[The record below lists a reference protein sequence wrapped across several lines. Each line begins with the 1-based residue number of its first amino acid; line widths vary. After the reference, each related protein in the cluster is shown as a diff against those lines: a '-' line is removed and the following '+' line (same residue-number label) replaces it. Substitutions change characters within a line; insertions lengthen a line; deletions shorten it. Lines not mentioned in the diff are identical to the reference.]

1 MTAFLVTYTTA
12 AGRKRELTLEADS
25 PASVRRSLRQ
35 RGILPDSV
43 VRREPKRLVAKPGGF
58 RLRDLLEKRVG
69 IRDKALFFSKL
80 SALVDAGV
88 PILRS
93 LGLLRRQ
100 QRTAR
105 FRRAL
110 TGMAEDVN
118 QGSSLG
124 ASMRRWPQ
132 VFDDLSIAMV
142 DAGETGGVLDET
154 LRRLA
159 KVLEDNLRLRNQ
171 VRGAL
176 AYPVIV
182 LVIAVLVFLGMTI
195 FIIPVFAGIYE
206 QLGAELPIFTLVM
219 LEFSKLL
226 RSPFAFVLV
235 GGLIL
240 GIYLFAR
247 YYGTPV
253 GRRQVDGSLL
263 RLPLFG
269 ELIRKTSV
277 AQFARTLGSMSRSG
291 VPILQ
296 ALEVLRANTSN
307 RVLGDAIGASRS
319 EVAEGIP
326 LSLALGNKDV
336 FPDMAISML
345 SIGEETGEMDK
356 MVSKVADF
364 YEDEVATAVKS
375 LTSIIEPV
383 MIVVV
388 GAMVGV
394 VLVAMYLPM
403 FSIFEY
409 IR

>member
-1 MTAFLVTYTTA
+1 MTAFLVTYTTP
-12 AGRKRELTLEADS
+12 AGRKRELTLEADT
-25 PASVRRSLRQ
+25 PASARRTLRQ
-35 RGILPDSV
+35 RGILPDSL
-43 VRREPKRLVAKPGGF
+43 VRREPLQVAGKSEGF
-58 RLRDLLEKRVG
+58 SWRDLLEGGVG

-93 LGLLRRQ
+93 LDLLRRQ
-100 QRTAR
+100 QRAPR

-124 ASMRRWPQ
+124 ASMRRWRK

-142 DAGETGGVLDET
+142 EAGETGGVLDET

-159 KVLEDNLRLRNQ
+159 KLLEDNLRLRNQ

-182 LVIAVLVFLGMTI
+182 LVIAILVFLGMTI
-195 FIIPVFAGIYE
+195 FIIPVFAGLYE
-206 QLGAELPIFTLVM
+206 QLGAELPAFTLVM
-219 LEFSKLL
+219 VEFSKLL
-226 RSPFAFVLV
+226 RSPFVFVLV

-240 GIYLFAR
+240 GGYLFGR

-253 GRRQVDGSLL
+253 GRRQVDGFLL

-296 ALEVLRANTSN
+296 ALEVLRDNTSN
-307 RVLGDAIGASRS
+307 RVIGDAIGATRS
-319 EVAEGIP
+319 EVAEGLP
-326 LSLALGNKDV
+326 LSIALASKNV
-336 FPDMAISML
+336 FPDMAVSML

-364 YEDEVATAVKS
+364 YEDEVETAVKA
-375 LTSIIEPV
+375 LTSVIEPL

-388 GAMVGV
+388 GAIVGV
-394 VLVAMYLPM
+394 ILVAMYLPM
-403 FSIFEY
+403 FSIFDK

>member
-12 AGRKRELTLEADS
+12 AGRKRELTLEADN
-25 PASVRRSLRQ
+25 PASARRTLRQ
-35 RGILPDSV
+35 RGILPDSL
-43 VRREPKRLVAKPGGF
+43 VRREPLRVDGRAEGF
-58 RLRDLLEKRVG
+58 SWRDLLEGGVG
-69 IRDKALFFSKL
+69 IREKALFFSKL

-93 LGLLRRQ
+93 LDLLRRQ
-100 QRTAR
+100 QRAPR

-124 ASMRRWPQ
+124 ASMRRWRK

-142 DAGETGGVLDET
+142 EAGETGGVLDET

-159 KVLEDNLRLRNQ
+159 KLLEDNLRLRNQ

-182 LVIAVLVFLGMTI
+182 LVIAILVFLGMTI
-195 FIIPVFAGIYE
+195 FIIPVFAGLYE
-206 QLGAELPIFTLVM
+206 QLGAELPAFTLVM
-219 LEFSKLL
+219 VEFSKLL
-226 RSPFAFVLV
+226 RSPFVFVLV

-240 GIYLFAR
+240 GGYLFGR

-253 GRRQVDGSLL
+253 GRRQVDGFLL

-296 ALEVLRANTSN
+296 ALEVLRDNTSN
-307 RVLGDAIGASRS
+307 RVIGDAIGATRS
-319 EVAEGIP
+319 EVAEGLP
-326 LSLALGNKDV
+326 LSIALASKNV
-336 FPDMAISML
+336 FPDMAVSML

-364 YEDEVATAVKS
+364 YEDEVETAVKA
-375 LTSIIEPV
+375 LTSVIEPM

-388 GAMVGV
+388 GTIVGV
-394 VLVAMYLPM
+394 ILVAMYLPM
-403 FSIFEY
+403 FSIFDK